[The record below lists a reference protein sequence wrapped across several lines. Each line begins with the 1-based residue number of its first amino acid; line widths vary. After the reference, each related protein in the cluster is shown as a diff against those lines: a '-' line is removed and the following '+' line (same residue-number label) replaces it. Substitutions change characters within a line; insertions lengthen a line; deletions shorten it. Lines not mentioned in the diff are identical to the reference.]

1 MSSRPRP
8 SGRPLATSPFVRET
22 HVVPTTADFQVGD
35 RVTLDSR
42 GMGRVIEVTEEY
54 VIVDFGT
61 GGRGCVPAGAKGFSR
76 L

>member
-1 MSSRPRP
+1 MRTRPRAA
-8 SGRPLATSPFVRET
+8 GRTLTTSPFVREAY
-22 HVVPTTADFQVGD
+22 VAPSTADFQIGD

-61 GGRGCVPAGAKGFSR
+61 GERICVPAGTRGFSR

>member
-1 MSSRPRP
+1 MRSKPRLP
-8 SGRPLATSPFVRET
+8 ARALATSPFVREPY
-22 HVVPTTADFQVGD
+22 VAPTTADFQVGD

-54 VIVDFGT
+54 VIVDFGSA
-61 GGRGCVPAGAKGFSR
+61 GRGRISPGAKGFSR